1 MEMQAQLTTAQ
12 SDLKSAQKRIESLQ
26 KALEGQDE
34 EFSSEGEDETR
45 PTKRK
50 PAKKAASSKRHSFSD
65 ASSGG
70 SYHIGEFG
78 TSGTSDEEMAKLR
91 SRRKFRSSMRIGS
104 SSLVGDNNSDVGS
117 GQELHTGHRHSLD
130 VIDVEDDQYKP
141 NRRKIYDSSDDDLAA
156 DRTSRKKTVEL
167 SDEEAPRKGKKID
180 WRALFSDEDKDDKQD
195 RGGSRRNDK
204 VSDEDTARPNWRK
217 KYDIS
222 SDDDGVEVKSLSRS
236 TWRAKYNISSDD
248 EDNAKGSPRRT
259 SGSTKRS
266 QQSLASD
273 DSDDLGISLMRKKRT
288 ASQEDVGG
296 KDVAT
301 KTSRTRKAW
310 ETSSEDEDIVGRRRE
325 RSVPLDSD
333 DDLSL
338 RTRRSREILDEL
350 SDGVDLPSQP
360 VRKKIS
366 FDLKEA
372 NPEMFAGTE
381 THPKPSEEASE
392 VSTTDKAD
400 NASFVASRK
409 RRQRRRSRLS
419 NTDTSP
425 KKTLD

>member
-34 EFSSEGEDETR
+34 EFSSEGEAETR
-45 PTKRK
+45 PSQRK
-50 PAKKAASSKRHSFSD
+50 PAKKAAGSKRQPFSD
-65 ASSGG
+65 ASSDG

-91 SRRKFRSSMRIGS
+91 SRKKFRSSMRTSGLVSDNKSDIAS
-104 SSLVGDNNSDVGS
+104 S
-117 GQELHTGHRHSLD
+117 QELHTGHKHSLD

-141 NRRKIYDSSDDDLAA
+141 NRRKTYDSSDDDLAV
-156 DRTSRKKTVEL
+156 DRTSRRKKVEL

-180 WRALFSDEDKDDKQD
+180 WRALFSDEDKDDTQGG
-195 RGGSRRNDK
+195 GGSRRNDK

-236 TWRAKYNISSDD
+236 TWRTKYNISSDD
-248 EDNAKGSPRRT
+248 EDKAIGSPRRT
-259 SGSTKRS
+259 SGSAKRS
-266 QQSLASD
+266 QQSLVSD
-273 DSDDLGISLMRKKRT
+273 DSDDLAVSLTRKKRT
-288 ASQEDVGG
+288 ASKEDVGG
-296 KDVAT
+296 KDGAS

-310 ETSSEDEDIVGRRRE
+310 ETSSEDEDKNVVGRRRE

-338 RTRRSREILDEL
+338 RARRSREILDEL
-350 SDGVDLPSQP
+350 SDGVDLPSHP

-372 NPEMFAGTE
+372 DPEMFAGTE
-381 THPKPSEEASE
+381 THPKPSEGGSE

-425 KKTLD
+425 KKSLD